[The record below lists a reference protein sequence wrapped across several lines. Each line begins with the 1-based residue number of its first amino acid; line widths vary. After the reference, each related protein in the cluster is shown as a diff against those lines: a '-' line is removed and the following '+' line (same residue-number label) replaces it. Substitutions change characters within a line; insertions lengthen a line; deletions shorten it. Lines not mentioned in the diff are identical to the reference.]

1 MRSVGCR
8 GRTNLGFLL
17 SCRGAG
23 PGNNGGDGLVAA
35 RHLGHFGARPTIYY
49 PKPTPRAPF
58 EACAYTPCGSS
69 PGPLALTLPAG
80 LPIWWRPQ
88 GLVRQNQQLG
98 TPFVAS
104 VDAAD
109 LERHYDVVVDAV
121 FGFSFK
127 SGGIRAPF
135 DTLLAALR
143 STKVPVAA
151 IDIPSG
157 WDVERGDVDHVGVRP
172 AALISLTAPK
182 LCARYLEPSVRHI
195 LAGRFVP
202 PYAAWARGA

>member
-1 MRSVGCR
+1 MLPLIHRPPGRS
-8 GRTNLGFLL
+8 
-17 SCRGAG
+17 
-23 PGNNGGDGLVAA
+23 
-35 RHLGHFGARPTIYY
+35 
-49 PKPTPRAPF
+49 
-58 EACAYTPCGSS
+58 
-69 PGPLALTLPAG
+69 LALTYPEYV
-80 LPIWWRPQ
+80 PFTRCPQ

-98 TPFVAS
+98 TPFVVS

-135 DTLLAALR
+135 DILLAALR
-143 STKVPVAA
+143 TTKVPVAA

-157 WDVERGDVDHVGVRP
+157 WDVERGDVDHIGVRP

-182 LCARYLEPSVRHI
+182 LCARYLDPSVRHI

-202 PYAAWARGA
+202 PYAACAHFPGVGSFVQAHGRRLLWGAVTYESGRRPRRTSSTFRRTRDRSSLSG